1 MLKLEQIH
9 LLDNNDIIVEIMEPI
24 VYTKVG
30 STLKSDDTIAREKA
44 NVFYTIATVVKV
56 YEPLITVTKID
67 TEENV
72 NIQAV
77 TKESSRPSKTRVLKV
92 GDNLI
97 VPRSQ
102 ITPLQFPI
110 EGYDSPKLG
119 VINIYA
125 PFAIVKEDI

>member
-67 TEENV
+67 TEKNV
-72 NIQAV
+72 NSQAV
-77 TKESSRPSKTRVLKV
+77 TKESRVLKV

>member
-77 TKESSRPSKTRVLKV
+77 TKEFSRPSRTRVLKV

-97 VPRSQ
+97 VSRTQ

-119 VINIYA
+119 VINIYV
-125 PFAIVKEDI
+125 PFAIVTEDI